1 MLLDFTTRDLS
12 SVRPRLI
19 DDLVIIP
26 QHYGDRTLF
35 HIEVKSKSKFYRVG
49 EAEYTFI
56 SLLDGRTTIA
66 GAVTEAARVLGPDA
80 LSEQE
85 GFSVC
90 RWLIERGMIDMGED
104 NMSEPIDLDG
114 SAQLRKLTTLLNP
127 LFIKKKLGNPDRLLQ
142 VLHEWFGWVYSP
154 AGIIVWLV
162 VCLSAIGSLIGNAEQ
177 FHSAPEGLLAQSNW
191 IWLGLSWAILKVVH
205 EIGHG
210 LAAKRYGGKVP
221 EAGLAFVLLIPM
233 AYVDV
238 TSSYRFPSRWH
249 RIHTAIGGMYVELFI
264 AAVAALIYPHIDSD
278 EVRNQLYNVM
288 FTASFSTILFNAN
301 PLMRFDGYFI
311 LSDLLNIPNLYTDGQ
326 QYTSGIWRR
335 VALGEPRPPL
345 DWHGAKGV
353 AVRVYGVL
361 AAFYRVIV
369 AVSLAIAAAAM
380 FHGAG
385 IVLSVLA
392 LAGWLLNPIM
402 QFTKGQMQG
411 NSSLGNRWRGLIVT
425 ATVVAAVVSALAFI
439 PWPGDRTAPA
449 IVQFEPLSVLRADSE
464 GFVEEI
470 LVANDQEVQAGQVL
484 IRLRNRDLVVERD
497 QLESELARSA
507 AARRMYLEHEELGSA
522 QIEERNQI
530 EQQRQ
535 LDELNLQL
543 AALEIRA
550 PHAGRVIARDL
561 KSRFGTFLSAGDPIV
576 EIAND
581 SSKEI
586 HISIPQPDIDAYRAA
601 INETVR
607 VYLPGKRTF
616 NASLTNVD
624 PRALRKPRHESF
636 CVPNGGPISV
646 VVAGSSE
653 EEGTQYEYVRPRF
666 LGSVALPLDVA
677 TTLRSGQSGYV
688 SLPTHD
694 VSLGKGIYRVVA
706 NWVDQKT
713 REAGFQ

>member
-1 MLLDFTTRDLS
+1 MILDFTTRDLS

-35 HIEVKSKSKFYRVG
+35 HIEVKSKSRFYRVG

-66 GAVTEAARVLGPDA
+66 GAITEAARVLGPDA
-80 LSEQE
+80 LTEQE
-85 GFSVC
+85 GFTIC

-114 SAQLRKLTTLLNP
+114 SAQLRKLAGLINP
-127 LFIKKKLGNPDRLLQ
+127 LFIKKKLGNPDRLLN
-142 VLHEWFGWVYSP
+142 VLHDWFGWVHSP
-154 AGIIVWLV
+154 AGIVVWFV

-191 IWLGLSWAILKVVH
+191 FWLGLSWAVLKFIH

-221 EAGLAFVLLIPM
+221 EAGVAFVLLIPM

-249 RIHTAIGGMYVELFI
+249 RIHTAIAGMYVELFI
-264 AAVAALIYPHIDSD
+264 AAVAALIYPHIDSA
-278 EVRNQLYNVM
+278 EIRNQLYNVM
-288 FTASFSTILFNAN
+288 FTASFSTVLFNAN
-301 PLMRFDGYFI
+301 ALMRFDGYFI

-326 QYTSGIWRR
+326 QYTSGIWKRI
-335 VALGEPRPPL
+335 ALGEPRRPL
-345 DWHGAKGV
+345 DWRGGKGV
-353 AVRVYGVL
+353 AVRVYGIM
-361 AAFYRVIV
+361 AAFWRVVV
-369 AVSLAIAAAAM
+369 AVSLSIAAAAM

-385 IVLSVLA
+385 IVLSAFA

-402 QFTKGQMQG
+402 QLTKGQAQG
-411 NSSLGNRWRGLIVT
+411 NSKFGNRWRGVLVT
-425 ATVVAAVVSALAFI
+425 GSVVAAITAALMLV

-464 GFVEEI
+464 GFVDEI
-470 LVANDQEVQAGQVL
+470 LVNNDEEVRAGQLLV
-484 IRLRNRDLVVERD
+484 RLRNRDLVVERD
-497 QLESELARSA
+497 ELESELARSVTA
-507 AARRMYLEHEELGSA
+507 QRMYLDHDELASA

-535 LDELNLQL
+535 LDELNQQL
-543 AALEIRA
+543 DALEIRA

-561 KSRFGTFLSAGDPIV
+561 KARLGTYLHAGDPIV
-576 EIAND
+576 EVASD
-581 SSKEI
+581 TQKQL
-586 HISIPQPDIDAYRAA
+586 HISIPQPDIDSFRVA
-601 INETVR
+601 IALNVH
-607 VYLPGKRTF
+607 VYLSGKPAFDARL
-616 NASLTNVD
+616 SSVD
-624 PRALRKPRHESF
+624 PSALRTPRHESF
-636 CVPNGGPISV
+636 CAPNGGPISV
-646 VVAGSSE
+646 VVAGSNE
-653 EEGTQYEYVRPRF
+653 DEGARYEYVRPRF
-666 LGSVALPLDVA
+666 LGHVALPADVA
-677 TTLRSGQSGYV
+677 ESVRSGQSGYV

-694 VSLGKGIYRVVA
+694 VSLGKGMYRVVA
-706 NWVDQKT
+706 NWVEQKT
-713 REAGFQ
+713 REAGLQ